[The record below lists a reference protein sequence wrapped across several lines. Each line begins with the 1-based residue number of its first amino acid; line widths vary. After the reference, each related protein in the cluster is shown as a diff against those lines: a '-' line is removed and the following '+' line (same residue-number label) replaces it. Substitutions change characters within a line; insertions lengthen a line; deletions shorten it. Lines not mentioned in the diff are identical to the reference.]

1 MYRLINSI
9 SMPAIKK
16 KNITLELMNQIS
28 SLKTPPPSKTKGKSK
43 KNKKKASQKKSKK
56 VAKVKGV
63 NYSASMDNLNIEARI
78 GDKTRSTRSFDNLG
92 DIIDFNSDK
101 KVWITN
107 MGRELKVSKENK
119 SWEIVYY
126 RIYVLSLRPKPIRRR
141 RYLPDGWPF
150 NTSPSYNH
158 ERTNSLTD
166 ATSSG
171 TNENN
176 VDLIDRNSNELEST
190 DRNNYNRNDNRYN
203 SEDDYDDRK
212 LYMCVVS
219 APTPEI
225 ARQFIIDNNLY
236 GVEDID
242 ENGNPYEN
250 SIWLD
255 EYLSSCKDVGGS
267 FHQKLMLLCINRY

>member
-1 MYRLINSI
+1 MYTLINNI
-9 SMPAIKK
+9 CMPAIKK
-16 KNITLELMNQIS
+16 KNFTLELMNQIS

-43 KNKKKASQKKSKK
+43 KNKKKASQKSKK
-56 VAKVKGV
+56 VAKVKGFTYGS
-63 NYSASMDNLNIEARI
+63 NMDNLNIEARI
-78 GDKTRSTRSFDNLG
+78 GDKTRSTRSFDDLG
-92 DIIDFNSDK
+92 NIIDFNSDK

-107 MGRELKVSKENK
+107 MGRELKASKENK

-126 RIYVLSLRPKPIRRR
+126 RIYVLSLRPKPIRHR
-141 RYLPDGWPF
+141 RYLPEGWPF
-150 NTSPSYNH
+150 NTSPSNYD
-158 ERTNSLTD
+158 ERTNSFTD

-176 VDLIDRNSNELEST
+176 VDLMHRNSNELEST
-190 DRNNYNRNDNRYN
+190 NRNNNGYY

-236 GVEDID
+236 GNEDID

-255 EYLSSCKDVGGS
+255 EYLSSCKDVGES